1 MNGGKAL
8 LIMFGVMFMIIVM
21 PFLINGIH
29 DARTDTFE
37 ESFASTTTA
46 AGVVSAN
53 VSLSY
58 NLFADAAANVNSV
71 SSNITSDSPSA
82 STYNTVGDIL
92 LVTGLTASQTRTL
105 TVNYDIASVT
115 LAELPNLDPLL
126 LAMTYWWVLAIMGL
140 IGGAAW
146 LAMKN

>member
-71 SSNITSDSPSA
+71 SSNVTSDSPSA

-146 LAMKN
+146 LSIKG

>member
-146 LAMKN
+146 LSIKG

>member
-126 LAMTYWWVLAIMGL
+126 LAMTY
-140 IGGAAW
+140 
-146 LAMKN
+146 